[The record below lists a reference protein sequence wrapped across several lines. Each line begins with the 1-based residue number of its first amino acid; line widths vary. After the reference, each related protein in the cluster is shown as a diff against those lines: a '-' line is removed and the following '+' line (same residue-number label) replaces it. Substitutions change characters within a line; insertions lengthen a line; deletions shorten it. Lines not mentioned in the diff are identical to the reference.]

1 MKRKKNKMKKRI
13 SLIVAAVLAV
23 GSAVPLADYVMELRA
38 ASDEPS
44 VKYFAEKDEFEFLEM
59 GENDATRIKF
69 GQQNGGVVEWYMVG
83 SDANIKDDEG
93 NTRPNVIMFSAQNLG
108 NATAYQGQTG
118 EEIDLI
124 KRYGTYPNR
133 AATDTEE
140 AWDSATASEAKYE
153 KVYANHY
160 GASTLRAQLDNLAK
174 GTFADV
180 NGLIL
185 PTDLQLT
192 DARNNDTYTVED
204 QLFYAPASDGSTN
217 LYFGSQYDVGVTGG
231 SIESVAAGF
240 KPMWTTITD
249 SQNQSDNK
257 DKSYV
262 FGTIGTDGA
271 VGTAT
276 AGLEAVTAQ
285 HDIYPAFALDLS
297 QVAFGSVVD
306 RVPGNIKA
314 DTVAKI
320 DTNTEHTMLLRLDGN
335 LKSSGNHAVDVAY
348 NSSQISYKNAPSGSR
363 IIVQGKGL
371 PDTDKLD
378 GVEWYWISGSLDT
391 KNTINSTTVAEVVA
405 GSLGVSNY
413 KGNIDLGSC
422 KIWLEDTANN
432 IGGMPYAYEAHEG
445 KIEKIVLT
453 GFEEPAGGKQLPK
466 SAQVADGVDETRG
479 IEQSTVNIAWTDN
492 TTNTTDVQVG
502 EYGHEYTARIVVTRA
517 DGYIWNLSN
526 EQLAQN
532 IMIKLADGSEMKY
545 DSVRITGGEQGD
557 ATPESRTL
565 FIKFTIPPNP
575 VIDYQVLLDNNEVVY
590 DSSSEEPAKEIRW
603 VYDGKAHDIEVV
615 TNTNGVRSP
624 ISSFEPAVEDDTSQ
638 WKQGPQKI
646 EDAGTYTIYFKISAT
661 DGLHNTVDATTD
673 ESEVK
678 PLKVTVEKR
687 QVLINPESQEIPW
700 TKDLA
705 INQTMYKAVIGNQS
719 VEPTAGAFVK
729 GHDIVGL
736 TLTPEMGA
744 IINRD
749 GIISEGWIW
758 FYPTKLDDDGNE
770 VLSYTVWDIDN
781 DRDVSDNY
789 DIQQGAAG
797 KLTVLHNEN
806 LPPDSITVEKAK
818 TTYILGE
825 ALMVNDLKV
834 TARYGDGYVEQVPRG
849 DGHDSLTTNESDIDM
864 TTLGGKALKVT
875 YTREEPA
882 AARGSASESLTINV
896 VEEQANN
903 GNNNNDNNDSNN
915 SSNPTSSSTTPGTST
930 RAANNTSSGSGSGSG
945 TSGGSSSGSGTTST
959 TNKSAT
965 TPGARTGDTNPIAMW
980 VITALCS
987 GIAVVSLMIFSVSRN
1002 TKKKKVRSKKH
1013 S

>member
-38 ASDEPS
+38 ASLEPG
-44 VKYFAEKDEFEFLEM
+44 VKYFAEKDEFDQLEM
-59 GENDATRIKF
+59 GKTNAARIKF
-69 GQQNGGVVEWYMVG
+69 GQQGGAAGSAEWYMVG
-83 SDANIKDDEG
+83 SDTNIKDDEG
-93 NTRPNVIMFSAQNLG
+93 NVRPNKVLFSAQSLG
-108 NATAYQGQTG
+108 NTTPYQNQTG
-118 EEIDLI
+118 EEVTLL
-124 KRYGTYPNR
+124 KSHGTYPDR
-133 AATDTEE
+133 ADTGAGD
-140 AWDSATASEAKYE
+140 AWDSATSVEAKYE
-153 KVYANHY
+153 KVFANHY
-160 GASTLRAQLDNLAK
+160 GASTLRNQLDTLAK
-174 GTFADV
+174 GPLFAEV
-180 NGLIL
+180 KNLIL

-204 QLFYAPASDGSTN
+204 QLFYVPARQSGQAKM
-217 LYFGSQYDVGVTGG
+217 YFGSQLDVELND
-231 SIESVAAGF
+231 SAAGSLDTGT
-240 KPMWTTITD
+240 MWTTLKSPET
-249 SQNQSDNK
+249 QTNLKNT
-257 DKSYV
+257 SYV
-262 FGTIGTDGA
+262 VERKDDGSLGTEEKPVSESYG
-271 VGTAT
+271 V
-276 AGLEAVTAQ
+276 
-285 HDIYPAFALDLS
+285 YPAFTLDLS
-297 QVAFGSVVD
+297 QVVFGSVVD
-306 RVPGNIKA
+306 GVTGSTGA
-314 DTVAKI
+314 DTVEKI
-320 DTNTEHTMLLRLDGN
+320 DTTQEHAMLLRLNGDLRN
-335 LKSSGNHAVDVAY
+335 SGGRAVDVAY
-348 NSSQISYKNAPSGSR
+348 NNSEISYKNAPSGSR

-371 PDTDKLD
+371 PDTDALND
-378 GVEWYWISGSLDT
+378 VEWYWVSRALDSSKGT
-391 KNTINSTTVAEVVA
+391 FSSSTVASVVA
-405 GSLGVSNY
+405 GKLGVTGY
-413 KGNIDLGSC
+413 QGDLTLKNC
-422 KIWLEDTANN
+422 KIWLEDTS
-432 IGGMPYAYEAHEG
+432 ITRGGMPYAWEAHAG
-445 KIEKIVLT
+445 VVDQIILT
-453 GFEEPAGGKQLPK
+453 GVDEPAGDEQLSPT
-466 SAQVADGVDETRG
+466 ATVADGVGETRG
-479 IEQSTVNIAWTDN
+479 IISDTPVNISWTDM
-492 TTNTTDVQVG
+492 TTNSTNVQKG
-502 EYGHEYTARIVVTRA
+502 EYGHTYKAEVQVQVDA
-517 DGYIWNLSN
+517 GYVWPASN
-526 EQLAQN
+526 TDLAQN
-532 IMIKLADGSEMKY
+532 VKIRLENGKEIPCDHIVG
-545 DSVRITGGEQGD
+545 DSTSDNPTV
-557 ATPESRTL
+557 RTL
-565 FIKFTIPPNP
+565 VFIYEIPPNP
-575 VIDYQVLLDNNEVVY
+575 VIDYKVLVNGVEQDLTKDI
-590 DSSSEEPAKEIRW
+590 KW
-603 VYDGKAHDIEVV
+603 VYDGTEHEIRIV
-615 TNTNGVRSP
+615 TDTEGVMYPVLSL
-624 ISSFEPAVEDDTSQ
+624 EPAENGDTSQ
-638 WKQGPQKI
+638 WLQGGKKL

-661 DGLHNTVDATTD
+661 DGKHNTVDATTD

-770 VLSYTVWDIDN
+770 VLSYTVWDFDN

-818 TTYILGE
+818 TTYTLGE

-875 YTREEPA
+875 YTREEPEP
-882 AARGSASESLTINV
+882 ARGSASESLTINV

-903 GNNNNDNNDSNN
+903 SNN
-915 SSNPTSSSTTPGTST
+915 SNNAAIPTGSSTTPGTST
-930 RAANNTSSGSGSGSG
+930 RAANNTSSGSGNG

-959 TNKSAT
+959 GNKSTT

-980 VITALCS
+980 VLTALCS